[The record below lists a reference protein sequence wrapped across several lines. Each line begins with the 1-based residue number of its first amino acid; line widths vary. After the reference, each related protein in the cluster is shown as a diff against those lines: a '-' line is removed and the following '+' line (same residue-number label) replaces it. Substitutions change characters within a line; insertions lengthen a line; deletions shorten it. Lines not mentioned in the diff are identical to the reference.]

1 MSTPVV
7 KESFTT
13 ADLAIVPPPQASPIV
28 LLKGDVVAR
37 IDDISATAEVMS
49 VTDAE
54 SAQAAADFMR
64 RATALGKEIESAR
77 TEANA
82 PALALQRAI
91 NAAVKEPAAKLDAA
105 KRTLQRKVGEW
116 QAEQDRKRRETEVL
130 RLKELARIEA
140 EKRKAEDEQRRRE
153 EEAREANLP
162 PPPPMP
168 APVAPVAQE
177 VVLPAVPLV
186 AQKIAG
192 VRMRSTL
199 TFEIVDASQLPEA
212 LTVRLPDNAK
222 IRAQFC
228 ALWRDGDPIPEVPGL
243 RFTVDR
249 KAVSA

>member
-28 LLKGDVVAR
+28 LLTGDVVAR
-37 IDDISATAEVMS
+37 IDDIVATADVMS

-64 RATALGKEIESAR
+64 RATALGKEIETAR

-116 QAEQDRKRRETEVL
+116 QAEQDRIRREAEAL
-130 RLKELARIEA
+130 RLRELARIEA
-140 EKRKAEDEQRRRE
+140 EKRKAEEEQKRRE
-153 EEAREANLP
+153 EEARAANLP
-162 PPPPMP
+162 PPPP
-168 APVAPVAQE
+168 APKPMAQE
-177 VVLPAVPLV
+177 VALPVVPIV
-186 AQKIAG
+186 APKVAG

-199 TFEIVDASQLPEA
+199 TFEIVDAAKLPES
-212 LTVRLPDNAK
+212 LTVRLPDAAK

-228 ALWRDGDPIPEVPGL
+228 QLWREGDPIPEVPGL
-243 RFTVDR
+243 RFAVDR

>member
-7 KESFTT
+7 KGSFTT

-37 IDDISATAEVMS
+37 IDDIAATAEVMS

-64 RATALGKEIESAR
+64 SATALGKEIESAR

-153 EEAREANLP
+153 EEALKANLP

-168 APVAPVAQE
+168 APVAQE

-186 AQKIAG
+186 APKIAG

-199 TFEIVDASQLPEA
+199 VFEVVDAAQLPEA
-212 LTVRLPDNAK
+212 LTVRLPDHAK

-243 RFTVDR
+243 RFAVDR

>member
-1 MSTPVV
+1 MSTPAAN
-7 KESFTT
+7 

-37 IDDISATAEVMS
+37 IDDIAATAEFMS

-54 SAQAAADFMR
+54 SAKAAADFMR
-64 RATALGKEIESAR
+64 SATALGNEIESAR

-168 APVAPVAQE
+168 APVAQE

-186 AQKIAG
+186 APKISG

-199 TFEIVDASQLPEA
+199 VFEVVDSTQLPDS
-212 LTVRLPDNAK
+212 LTVRTPDSAK

-228 ALWRDGDPIPEVPGL
+228 QLWREGDPIPDVPGL
-243 RFTVDR
+243 RFAVDR

>member
-1 MSTPVV
+1 MSTEGI

-13 ADLAIVPPPQASPIV
+13 AGLAIVPPPQASPIV

-37 IDDISATAEVMS
+37 IDDIAATAEVMS

-64 RATALGKEIESAR
+64 RATALAKEIEIAR

-91 NAAVKEPAAKLDAA
+91 NAAVKSPADRLDAA

-116 QAEQDRKRRETEVL
+116 QAEQDRIRREAEVL

-162 PPPPMP
+162 PPPPI
-168 APVAPVAQE
+168 AAPVAQE
-177 VVLPAVPLV
+177 VALPAVPLV
-186 AQKIAG
+186 APKVAG

-199 TFEIVDASQLPEA
+199 TFEVTDAAQLPAA
-212 LTVRLPDNAK
+212 LTLRLPDAAK

-228 ALWRDGDPIPEVPGL
+228 QLWREGDPIPEVPGL
-243 RFTVDR
+243 RFAVDR
-249 KAVSA
+249 KAVAS

>member
-7 KESFTT
+7 NESFTT

-37 IDDISATAEVMS
+37 IDDIAATAEVMS

-77 TEANA
+77 VEANA

-91 NAAVKEPAAKLDAA
+91 NAAVKAPADRLDSA

-116 QAEQDRKRRETEVL
+116 QAEQDRIRREAEVL
-130 RLKELARIEA
+130 RQKELARIEA
-140 EKRKAEDEQRRRE
+140 ENRKAAEEQRKRE
-153 EEAREANLP
+153 EEARAANLP
-162 PPPPMP
+162 PPAPMP
-168 APVAPVAQE
+168 APVAQE
-177 VVLPAVPLV
+177 VALPAVPLV
-186 AQKIAG
+186 APKVAG

-199 TFEIVDASQLPEA
+199 TFEVVDVAALPEA
-212 LTVRLPDNAK
+212 LTMRLPDAAK

-228 ALWRDGDPIPEVPGL
+228 QLWREGDPIPEVPGL
-243 RFTVDR
+243 RFAVDR
-249 KAVSA
+249 KAVAS

>member
-37 IDDISATAEVMS
+37 IDDIAATAEVMS

-54 SAQAAADFMR
+54 SAQSAADFMR
-64 RATALGKEIESAR
+64 SATALAKEIEVAR

-82 PALALQRAI
+82 SALALQRAI
-91 NAAVKEPAAKLDAA
+91 NAAVKAPADRLDSA

-116 QAEQDRKRRETEVL
+116 QAEQDRIRREAEVL
-130 RLKELARIEA
+130 RQKELARIEA
-140 EKRKAEDEQRRRE
+140 ENRKAAEEQRKRE
-153 EEAREANLP
+153 EEARAANLP
-162 PPPPMP
+162 PPAPMP
-168 APVAPVAQE
+168 APVAQE
-177 VVLPAVPLV
+177 VALPAVPLV
-186 AQKIAG
+186 APKVAG

-199 TFEIVDASQLPEA
+199 TFEVVDVAALPEA
-212 LTVRLPDNAK
+212 LTMRLADAAK

-228 ALWRDGDPIPEVPGL
+228 QLWREGDQIPVVRGL
-243 RFTVDR
+243 RFAVDR
-249 KAVSA
+249 KAVAS

>member
-1 MSTPVV
+1 MNTPVV

-37 IDDISATAEVMS
+37 IEDIAATAEVMS

-77 TEANA
+77 VEANA

-116 QAEQDRKRRETEVL
+116 QAEQDRIRREAEVL
-130 RLKELARIEA
+130 RLKELARVEA
-140 EKRKAEDEQRRRE
+140 EKRRAEEEQERKE
-153 EEAREANLP
+153 EEARLANLP
-162 PPPPMP
+162 PP
-168 APVAPVAQE
+168 APIPAPVAQE

-186 AQKIAG
+186 APKIAG

-199 TFEIVDASQLPEA
+199 VFEVVDAAQLPEA
-212 LTVRLPDNAK
+212 LTMRLPDAAK

-228 ALWRDGDPIPEVPGL
+228 ALWREGDPIPEVPGL

>member
-1 MSTPVV
+1 MNTPAVN
-7 KESFTT
+7 KSFTA

-28 LLKGDVVAR
+28 LLTGDVVAR
-37 IDDISATAEVMS
+37 IDDIVATADVMS

-64 RATALGKEIESAR
+64 RATALGKEIETAR

-116 QAEQDRKRRETEVL
+116 QAEQDRKRREAEAL

-140 EKRKAEDEQRRRE
+140 EKRKAEEEQRKRE
-153 EEAREANLP
+153 EEARAANLP
-162 PPPPMP
+162 PP
-168 APVAPVAQE
+168 APVAQE
-177 VVLPAVPLV
+177 VALPAVPLV
-186 AQKIAG
+186 APKIAG
-192 VRMRSTL
+192 VRMRSAL
-199 TFEIVDASQLPEA
+199 VFEVVDAAQLPEA
-212 LTVRLPDNAK
+212 LTMRLPDAAK

-228 ALWRDGDPIPEVPGL
+228 ALWREGDPIPDVPGL

>member
-7 KESFTT
+7 NESFTT

-37 IDDISATAEVMS
+37 IEDIAATAEVMS

-116 QAEQDRKRRETEVL
+116 QAEQDRIRREAEAL

-140 EKRKAEDEQRRRE
+140 ENRKAAEEQRRRE

-168 APVAPVAQE
+168 APVAQE

-186 AQKIAG
+186 APKIAG

-199 TFEIVDASQLPEA
+199 VFDVVDSTQLPES
-212 LTVRLPDNAK
+212 LTVRTPDHAK

-228 ALWRDGDPIPEVPGL
+228 ALWREGDPIPDVPGL

>member
-1 MSTPVV
+1 MSTP
-7 KESFTT
+7 TAN

-37 IDDISATAEVMS
+37 IDDIAATAEVMS

-64 RATALGKEIESAR
+64 SATALGKEIESAR

-91 NAAVKEPAAKLDAA
+91 NSAVKEPAAKLDAA

-116 QAEQDRKRRETEVL
+116 QAEQDRKRRE
-130 RLKELARIEA
+130 A

-162 PPPPMP
+162 PSPPIP
-168 APVAPVAQE
+168 APVAQE

-186 AQKIAG
+186 APKIAG

-199 TFEIVDASQLPEA
+199 VFEVVDAAQLPEA
-212 LTVRLPDNAK
+212 LTVRLPDHAK

-228 ALWRDGDPIPEVPGL
+228 QLWREGDPIPDVPGL
-243 RFTVDR
+243 RFSVDR